1 MDDIVNSLLFF
12 SLIGSGLV
20 AGMFFAFSNFI
31 MKAFSKVSHSNGLAS
46 MQEIN
51 KAVLNPWF
59 FLFFLGTAFSSLILM
74 VLYFFTPLVTIWG
87 LIGAALYFFGCFM
100 VTGTRNVPLN
110 NELAKVSAED
120 KESKVWRHFLKT
132 WTIWNQVRTLAS
144 LLAMILFLINLSSS
158 TT

>member
-12 SLIGSGLV
+12 SLIGSGLI

-51 KAVLNPWF
+51 KTVLNPWF
-59 FLFFLGTAFSSLILM
+59 FLFFLGTALTSL
-74 VLYFFTPLVTIWG
+74 VLVFLFFFTPLVTLWG
-87 LIGAALYFFGCFM
+87 LLGAAFYFFGCFM

-110 NELAKVSAED
+110 NELAKVDAQD
-120 KESKVWRHFLKT
+120 KESEVWRNYLKT
-132 WTIWNQVRTLAS
+132 WTIWNHVRTLNS
-144 LLAMILFLINLSSS
+144 LVAMILFLINLLSSIN
-158 TT
+158 